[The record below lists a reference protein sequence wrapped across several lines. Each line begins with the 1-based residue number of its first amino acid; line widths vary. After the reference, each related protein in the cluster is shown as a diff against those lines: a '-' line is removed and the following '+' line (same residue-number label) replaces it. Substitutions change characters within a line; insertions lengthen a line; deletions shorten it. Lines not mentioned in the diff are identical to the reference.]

1 MMIDKFEHEDELDKS
16 VEIVGSGTQMNN
28 LNEGF
33 VEFDSS
39 KDDQHI
45 FKIERPGDDLTP
57 MQCDP
62 TITSVPY
69 ADIRYPNSP
78 PEEGVLIQQKQE

>member
-28 LNEGF
+28 LNEGY

-39 KDDQHI
+39 KD
-45 FKIERPGDDLTP
+45 
-57 MQCDP
+57 
-62 TITSVPY
+62 
-69 ADIRYPNSP
+69 A
-78 PEEGVLIQQKQE
+78 